1 MEILITISNIFLIIF
16 YLFITFKLLNKI
28 NNLKIKYPILLHF
41 IHITLS
47 FTIFSFF
54 IAWWSHFSVEIVMY
68 SYGYNFY
75 GYDSTEYYKNV
86 KPENLEKVKKIKEKI
101 MGIGWPLVAIFRFV
115 FFYPFALII
124 YFIINIFKK

>member
-1 MEILITISNIFLIIF
+1 
-16 YLFITFKLLNKI
+16 
-28 NNLKIKYPILLHF
+28 
-41 IHITLS
+41 
-47 FTIFSFF
+47 
-54 IAWWSHFSVEIVMY
+54 MY

-101 MGIGWPLVAIFRFV
+101 MGIGWPLVANFMFV
-115 FFYPFALII
+115 FFYPFALIF